1 MNAQLWP
8 LILFPFHISSKPST
22 LFGIAMRA
30 WARRKTNKALATDK
44 ARRAGEIAEQALAD
58 ALCSFYCGEAHAP
71 SPNPL
76 AAVRSGSRAV
86 LIKTNKAL
94 ATDKA
99 RRAGEIAEQARADA
113 LCSFYRGEAHAPSPS
128 PLAAV
133 RSGSRAVLIKTNAKH
148 WRQTKLGERAKSQSK
163 HVQMHY
169 VVSIIAAKHMLLRR
183 VRSLLSE
190 AVRGLAHRCRARW
203 FAISS
208 LFAMSC
214 KVWYFRRATSSIFA
228 MGQ

>member
-44 ARRAGEIAEQALAD
+44 ARRAGEIAEQARAD

-71 SPNPL
+71 SPSPL

-113 LCSFYRGEAHAPSPS
+113 LCSFYCGEAHAPSPS

-133 RSGSRAVLIKTNAKH
+133 RSGSRARSSVPGPLVRRRAACG
-148 WRQTKLGERAKSQSK
+148 LERPRHGPVRAAAAPLD
-163 HVQMHY
+163 HRLP
-169 VVSIIAAKHMLLRR
+169 VSVGACR
-183 VRSLLSE
+183 VRAE
-190 AVRGLAHRCRARW
+190 LAQQLGHLVLAGGGRQRQGRAPGAR
-203 FAISS
+203 
-208 LFAMSC
+208 LF
-214 KVWYFRRATSSIFA
+214 
-228 MGQ
+228 